1 MTGAP
6 TIHANCVVVGE
17 AGVLIRGMSG
27 AGKSGLSERLV
38 DEARARGLFARLVAD
53 DRVRIE
59 ARGGRLV
66 ARVPERIAGLIERR
80 GQGIA
85 ETPHLGAAVLR
96 LVVDLEDAP
105 ERMPEAEEQL
115 VLIEGVRLARL
126 SVAQAAPDAPAL
138 VLRRLAMTIGG
149 GQCGAFALA
158 LQGRTGGMK
167 GPRASARP

>member
-1 MTGAP
+1 M
-6 TIHANCVVVGE
+6 
-17 AGVLIRGMSG
+17 LIRGASG
-27 AGKSGLSERLV
+27 AGKSGLSEALI

-53 DRVRIE
+53 DRVRLE

-85 ETPHLGAAVLR
+85 ETPHLAAAVLR
-96 LVVDLEDAP
+96 LVVDLADAP
-105 ERMPEAEEQL
+105 ARMPEPDDLL
-115 VLIEGVRLARL
+115 VLIAGVRLARL
-126 SVAQAAPDAPAL
+126 EVARGACDAPAL
-138 VLRRLAMTIGG
+138 IIRRLATTIGG
-149 GQCGAFALA
+149 GQCGSFALA